1 MKIYLK
7 NIGIIFCMGFIMTA
21 QSSLAEETFG
31 SKWDVKL
38 RSSSLEAILLQPEK
52 ILENPDEFWKTDSAY
67 IISSHWHQSNHVPLD
82 DKDYYNK
89 WLVKL
94 KSFADVPRE
103 QRGSNQAFQML
114 QGIRDRIPTF
124 KDKSVRLL
132 NDLTPN
138 NKLRYTAN
146 IHITTGTY
154 AFDFMTDGQVVT
166 DVLSS
171 YFGSDPDKIMNLMTH
186 ECFHIAYGYNR
197 YLRREDELDNGFI
210 YNTMLDALQNE
221 GMATYVGYLAQSFF
235 PAKGMPDYQ
244 MLSDSAEVRRQ
255 LGEICRLF
263 NGAENAPV
271 DSLRKEA
278 WETGVMKRGY
288 YVAGAHMAR
297 TIDEKLGREAL
308 LGTMV
313 TGPLSFVDTYN
324 GLVEKEAR
332 LPVFVRPSGGS
343 LISDLKKAA
352 FEGDRSA
359 FKKAA
364 GRLKKDIGGRTQETE
379 SRLVKIG
386 YGMIYTQDYD
396 LAIDVF
402 KLNTELFPGSA
413 NAYDCLAEAYLKSG
427 DKKKAIHFY
436 EQALKIDPKFTNAEN
451 MLKELRR

>member
-1 MKIYLK
+1 MKHAW
-7 NIGIIFCMGFIMTA
+7 IFVLMIFTGANMKAQQMTA
-21 QSSLAEETFG
+21 QDKTAK
-31 SKWDVKL
+31 KWDVIL
-38 RSSSLEAILLQPEK
+38 RSSSLETILLQPEK

-67 IISSHWHQSNHVPLD
+67 VISSHWHQSNHVPLD

-89 WLVKL
+89 WLAKL
-94 KSFADVPRE
+94 KSFAAVPRD
-103 QRGSNQAFQML
+103 QRGSNQAFQIL
-114 QGIRDRIPTF
+114 QGIKDRIPTF

-132 NDLTPN
+132 NDITPD

-154 AFDFMTDGQVVT
+154 AYDFMTDGQVVT

-171 YFGSDPDKIMNLMTH
+171 YFGGDPDKIMNLMTH

-197 YLRREDELDNGFI
+197 YLRREDELGNGFI

-244 MLSDSAEVRRQ
+244 MLDDSAEVRRQ
-255 LGEICRLF
+255 LGEIGRLF
-263 NGAENAPV
+263 SGAENAPI

-288 YVAGAHMAR
+288 YVTGAHMAR
-297 TIDEKLGREAL
+297 TIDQKLGREAL
-308 LGTMV
+308 LATVV

-324 GLVEKEAR
+324 GLVEKNAR
-332 LPVFVRPSGGS
+332 LPVFARPADGG

-352 FEGDRSA
+352 FEGDRPA
-359 FKKAA
+359 FKKVA
-364 GRLKKDIGGRTQETE
+364 GRLKKDKGSRTPVTE

-386 YGMIYTQDYD
+386 YGMIYAQDYD
-396 LAIDVF
+396 IAIAVF

-413 NAYDCLAEAYLKSG
+413 NAYDCLAEAYLKKG
-427 DKKKAIHFY
+427 DRKKAISLY
-436 EQALKIDPKFTNAEN
+436 RKALEVDPQFGNAER
-451 MLKELRR
+451 MLKELEQ